1 VNISVKNSKVTEM
14 PMVDPVDFFQDYSDY
29 YYSTILTGRGP
40 DDISEYTYIYLFPH
54 TILRYSEDRFEAE
67 TESGYEK
74 IDEDFWE
81 YLHTVYRML
90 DYDRLGYPSSVC
102 GAVGYFSYDGYH
114 TIEKIKPDTLHSYNI
129 PLFELVVYNRVIFLD
144 HQKGK
149 AFRIDFEYK
158 EESLIRKKI
167 PVTEGIEVGEI
178 EKECSREEYIEK
190 VKRIKEY
197 IVEGDVYEVCLT
209 QQFSAGFEG
218 DPYRLFENI
227 YGNNPAPFSAFMN
240 FRDAAFISNS
250 PELFIRCSGKRVE
263 TRPIKG
269 TAPRFSDPG
278 EDRKSREKLLASE
291 KDQAELFM
299 IIDLLRNDIG
309 KVCRTGSVK
318 VIDSKRIEPY
328 ENVFQ
333 LIGIVEGELEGDK
346 NFIHLLKAVFPG
358 GSITGC
364 PKVRS
369 MEIIEELE
377 TYRRNLYTGTIF
389 HFNRKIFTSSIV
401 IRTAVISGGRIII
414 NSGGAVTI
422 DSDPDLEYEE
432 TVHKIRNIL
441 KALGF
446 KNPLN
451 V

>member
-1 VNISVKNSKVTEM
+1 M
-14 PMVDPVDFFQDYSDY
+14 PVIDPVEFFRDYSDY

-40 DDISEYTYIYLFPH
+40 DDISEYSFIYLFPH
-54 TILRYSEDRFEAE
+54 TILRYSDSRFEAE
-67 TESGYEK
+67 TESGYEI

-81 YLHTVYRML
+81 YLQTVYQML
-90 DYDRLGYPSSVC
+90 DYDRLEYPSSVC

-114 TIEKIKPDTLHSYNI
+114 TIEKIKSRTQNSYKI
-129 PLFELVVYNRVIFLD
+129 PLLELVVYNRVIFLD
-144 HQKGK
+144 HRKGK
-149 AFRIDFEYK
+149 AFRIDFEY
-158 EESLIRKKI
+158 EEGSLIRKKN
-167 PVTEGIEVGEI
+167 PVTEGIKAGEI

-190 VKRIKEY
+190 VRRIKEY

-209 QQFSAGFEG
+209 QQLSAGFKG

-227 YGNNPAPFSAFMN
+227 YRNNPAPFSAFMN
-240 FRDAAFISNS
+240 FRDAVFISNS
-250 PELFIRCSGKRVE
+250 PELFIRCSEKRVE

-269 TAPRFSDPG
+269 TAPRFSAPL
-278 EDRKSREKLLASE
+278 EDRESREKLLASE

-299 IIDLLRNDIG
+299 IIDLLRNDMG

-333 LIGIVEGELEGDK
+333 LIGIVEGELEKEK

-377 TYRRNLYTGTIF
+377 TYRRNIYTGTIF

-401 IRTAVISGGRIII
+401 IRTAVISGGKIII

-422 DSDPDLEYEE
+422 DSDPVLEYEE
-432 TVHKIRNIL
+432 TIHKIKNIM

-446 KNPLN
+446 EDVL
-451 V
+451 